1 MESVIDEKSTEEQ
14 FNDPNR
20 ISVGELHRNLY
31 GIIKEVQQTKTRRL
45 ITRTGRVV
53 AVLSPLGE
61 AAALDNLI
69 RTKAVAY
76 DLLQTQG

>member
-1 MESVIDEKSTEEQ
+1 MNEESAEEQ

-20 ISVGELHRNLY
+20 IPVGELHKNLY
-31 GIIKEVQQTKTRRL
+31 GIIKEVQKTKIRKL

-53 AVLSPLGE
+53 AILSPLGE

-69 RTKAVAY
+69 KTKAGTYYGEA
-76 DLLQTQG
+76 